1 MSFQEKI
8 DYHLTYS
15 NRTSKHNSH
24 HNCYKPKNKR
34 NHDETLETDIKSNH
48 IVFLGVC
55 QHLGYIYIDWRCW
68 CSLPKKKKITPKHS
82 SPESTRYLL
91 LLQIVSIIKNKSNYS
106 LYIFIEDHPCNPIF
120 IPLLLLHAIILKT
133 NQPARMRN
141 SEPKKIKYFSSK
153 VCVFII
159 IIILFILCI
168 KRIHTH
174 SHTLTW
180 QQPRLRRNNN

>member
-68 CSLPKKKKITPKHS
+68 CSLPKKKNNAKALKSWINALFVTVTNCIHNQEQEQLFSLYLYWRS
-82 SPESTRYLL
+82 SMQPHLYPTFIAARHYLENKSTRA
-91 LLQIVSIIKNKSNYS
+91 
-106 LYIFIEDHPCNPIF
+106 D
-120 IPLLLLHAIILKT
+120 A
-133 NQPARMRN
+133 
-141 SEPKKIKYFSSK
+141 
-153 VCVFII
+153 
-159 IIILFILCI
+159 
-168 KRIHTH
+168 
-174 SHTLTW
+174 
-180 QQPRLRRNNN
+180 